1 MKKLLLVAAI
11 LFVLMCVLLV
21 FYNGVNKND
30 EYSDITTDTLFT
42 LVNSGSIL
50 SIYKENSTDVMYV
63 VYQEGYKGGITI
75 MMDANG
81 LPLTYSDWKNMQ

>member
-1 MKKLLLVAAI
+1 M
-11 LFVLMCVLLV
+11 
-21 FYNGVNKND
+21 
-30 EYSDITTDTLFT
+30 
-42 LVNSGSIL
+42 

-81 LPLTYSDWKNMQ
+81 LPLTYSDWKKYAINLRIYKGNVMDNIEEGCDKIFRTITFCYCR